1 MKIFKKLTISM
12 RLILGFGLVLIL
24 TSILGIIGIR
34 EMELLTD
41 LTAKMYKHPMQ
52 INKEAKSI
60 KTNVFAMQSY
70 MNKIALANY
79 NAEINAIKITISE
92 YEKEIYKSFEIINN
106 ISFEKDEKQIKK
118 VFESFEKWT
127 SLNNEVLSLF
137 QKKEKENATNLFQNE
152 TSTEAKKFR
161 LAISFLIKSS
171 DTEADSYLK
180 KAKKQ
185 EEDMIRTMIIL
196 LIFIISIGILF
207 SFLIIR
213 TITFPINK
221 IVENIKAI
229 AKGDFFQKIVIHRND
244 EIGKL
249 AMSLKEMQIN
259 LKEKN
264 NFAKNI
270 SMGDFSQKISISTKK
285 DLLAQTMNEI
295 VDTLNEIVK
304 QANSI
309 SLGNYSINIQPRSEK
324 DTIRIA
330 LQKMVKTLREVDEVT
345 KQIAKGN
352 FMTEIIPKSKKDVLS
367 ISLNKM
373 IKSLRDTKR
382 ENYLQNIMK
391 TGQNILNEKMRG
403 DLDISSI
410 SKNVITYLS
419 KFLDAKVGV
428 FYLYKNKKLEL
439 TNSYAFVN
447 RKAVKNKFE
456 IGEGLVGQCALEK
469 KIITVNNLPKDYMF
483 VQSGLGNAVPSYII
497 VVPILFEKK
506 IKGVMEFGIF
516 RELQTYD
523 IEFLNSISE
532 NIGIVLNSSQSRN
545 KMQKLLEERK
555 TASEI
560 LQTQQEELETTN
572 EELEA
577 QTSKLQKREE
587 KLKNQQIEL
596 EKVNRE
602 LLEKTNSLEKQKD
615 EISNKN
621 KEIAQ
626 KIVQIKKSS
635 QYKSEF
641 LANMSHELR
650 TPLNSLLILSES
662 LSENKEKNLLNSQ
675 KESAE
680 IIHKSGKDLLV
691 LINDILD
698 FSKIEAGKM
707 TINLGNL
714 PLREII
720 DNIISSFH
728 HNIKSKNLNFKLNI
742 EKNVPH
748 FLKTDAQKLGQII
761 KNLLSNALKFTSEG
775 EISLNVYC
783 VNSDMEFKNTNLKKD
798 KVLAISVKDTGI
810 GIHKDKQKEIFEAF
824 LQADGTTS
832 RKFGGTGL
840 GLSISKELT
849 KLLGGEIFL
858 ESKIGEG
865 STFTIYFPYEENNLK
880 TENIEKTFIFDKKII
895 YKKDDNISKE
905 TKNILLIE
913 NNENLI
919 VSIKTLFRNENI
931 NIIAV
936 TNGNEALQLL
946 RDKNNFD
953 CVILDIGLPD
963 ISGIDL
969 LRLLDKYKTKK
980 LPPIII
986 YTGKEPSKK
995 ESKDLEKYVHSIVVK
1010 NLNSDKLLLKKAN
1023 FILNKM
1029 KKNFLKKNDV
1039 FFEKKIL
1046 IVDDDMRNI
1055 FALSK
1060 VLRDKNMKVVKSM
1073 SGISALKIL
1082 ENEKDIDLIL
1092 MDIMMPKMNGYETI
1106 QKIRHNLDLKEIPI
1120 IALTA
1125 KAMKEDKEKCLS
1137 VANGYVSKPINM
1149 KNLFDTMKNLL

>member
-1 MKIFKKLTISM
+1 M
-12 RLILGFGLVLIL
+12 RLILGFGVVLIL

-34 EMELLTD
+34 EMKLLTD

-70 MNKIALANY
+70 MNKVALANY

-106 ISFEKDEKQIKK
+106 ISFEKDENQIKK

-127 SLNNEVLSLF
+127 YLNNKVLNLF
-137 QKKEKENATNLFQNE
+137 QKREKIEASNLFQNE

-161 LAISFLIKSS
+161 LAISFLIKTS

-185 EEDMIRTMIIL
+185 EENMIKTMIIL

-229 AKGDFFQKIVIHRND
+229 AKGDFFQKIIIHRND

-249 AMSLKEMQIN
+249 AMSIKEMQIN

-345 KQIAKGN
+345 KQIAKGD
-352 FMTEIIPKSKKDVLS
+352 FMTEIVPKSEKDVLS

-403 DLDISSI
+403 DLDVFSI

-439 TNSYAFVN
+439 INSYAFVN
-447 RKAVKNKFE
+447 RKSIKNKFE

-483 VQSGLGNAVPSYII
+483 VQSALGNAVPSYII
-497 VVPILFEKK
+497 VVPILFEKE

-572 EELEA
+572 EELET

-626 KIVQIKKSS
+626 KIVEIKKSS

-680 IIHKSGKDLLV
+680 IIHKSGKDLLI

-698 FSKIEAGKM
+698 LSKIEAGKM
-707 TINLGNL
+707 TVNLEKL

-748 FLKTDAQKLGQII
+748 FLKTDVQKLGQII
-761 KNLLSNALKFTSEG
+761 KNLLSNSLKFTSEG

-783 VNSDMEFKNTNLKKD
+783 VNSEIEFKNTNLKKD

-824 LQADGTTS
+824 LQADGTIS

-880 TENIEKTFIFDKKII
+880 LEKTEKTFIFDKKII
-895 YKKDDNISKE
+895 KKDNNISKE

-913 NNENLI
+913 DNKNLI

-946 RDKNNFD
+946 RDENNFD

-963 ISGIDL
+963 ISGIDM
-969 LRLLDKYKTKK
+969 LRLLYKYKTKK
-980 LPPIII
+980 MPPIII

-995 ESKDLEKYVHSIVVK
+995 EYKDLKKYVHSIVVK
-1010 NLNSDKLLLKKAN
+1010 DLNSDKLLLKNTN

-1029 KKNFLKKNDV
+1029 EKKFFKKNDV

-1060 VLRDKNMKVVKSM
+1060 ILRDKNMKVVKSM

-1106 QKIRHNLDLKEIPI
+1106 QKIRNNLDLKEIPI

-1137 VANGYVSKPINM
+1137 VANAYISKPINM